1 MIRIASVALLLL
13 AFACQGNA
21 VAQTAPKVKGLG
33 SQPPKTALYVGNSFF
48 YFNNSMHSIVGRLL
62 SAADPQSRGQYRST
76 SVTISGSGLDWHDM
90 EAYLKPGALAAY
102 SFTADNKVVFNKFEK
117 PFDVVI
123 MNDCSQCPIHPQLKD
138 AFHEFARK
146 HSQTVVKHGARPVL
160 FMTWAYADMPEMTR
174 QLAEQYTIAGNAND
188 ALVVPAGLAFAKAIA
203 KHPQINL
210 YDPDKR
216 HPSLAGS
223 YLSACT
229 ILASVYGKSPVGNSY
244 TAGIDPQTARFLQE
258 VAWETT
264 LEYLGR

>member
-1 MIRIASVALLLL
+1 MIVAASAAVKPLCVVALSAGSL
-13 AFACQGNA
+13 A
-21 VAQTAPKVKGLG
+21 P
-33 SQPPKTALYVGNSFF
+33 Y
-48 YFNNSMHSIVGRLL
+48 
-62 SAADPQSRGQYRST
+62 
-76 SVTISGSGLDWHDM
+76 
-90 EAYLKPGALAAY
+90 
-102 SFTADNKVVFNKFEK
+102 
-117 PFDVVI
+117 
-123 MNDCSQCPIHPQLKD
+123 
-138 AFHEFARK
+138 AFVH
-146 HSQTVVKHGARPVL
+146 
-160 FMTWAYADMPEMTR
+160 
-174 QLAEQYTIAGNAND
+174 NAND